1 LPDYLTEEI
10 CFPRANAAKFYARV
24 SECMTKRIEIV
35 EEDGEEE
42 GKGE

>member
-1 LPDYLTEEI
+1 MTEDI

-35 EEDGEEE
+35 EEEEGEDGE
-42 GKGE
+42 GE